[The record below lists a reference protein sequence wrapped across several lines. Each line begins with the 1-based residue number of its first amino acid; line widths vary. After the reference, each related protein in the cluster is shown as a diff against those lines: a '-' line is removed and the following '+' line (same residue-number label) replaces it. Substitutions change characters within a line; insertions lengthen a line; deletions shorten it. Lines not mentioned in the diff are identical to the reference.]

1 MRIYF
6 FQAPPQKARFT
17 GVHQDILNVLDEKKV
32 FYVTSD
38 GKNSVDLPQEE
49 LEALNKSGG
58 SLLDKM
64 DALVIEG
71 SEPDADLG
79 YLLAY
84 AMSMRRPTLYLYD
97 KDVSNR
103 GVLKYLGDRQVPGFI
118 QVRSYSGDQII
129 AYVDQFLT
137 ALVGEQAEHEPTVK
151 FTLRI
156 TPAMERYLQWK
167 SKQLKMTKA
176 DFLREQIDTQVL
188 QRDEAYKKFLKK
200 G

>member
-1 MRIYF
+1 MRVYF
-6 FQAPPQKARFT
+6 FQAPPQKPRFA
-17 GVHQDILNVLDEKKV
+17 GVHQNILHVLDDKKI

-38 GKNSVDLPQEE
+38 GKNSVDIPQDE
-49 LEALNKSGG
+49 LEALNNTGG

-103 GVLKYLGDRQVPGFI
+103 GVLKYLGDRQVPSFI
-118 QVRSYSGDQII
+118 QVRSYSGDQCL
-129 AYVDQFLT
+129 AYVEQFLT
-137 ALVGEQAEHEPTVK
+137 ALMGEQAENEPTVK

-167 SKQLKMTKA
+167 AKKLGVTKA
-176 DFLREQIDTQVL
+176 DFLREQIEKNIISQDEGYR
-188 QRDEAYKKFLKK
+188 QRK
-200 G
+200 

>member
-1 MRIYF
+1 MRVYF
-6 FQAPPQKARFT
+6 FQAPPQKPRFV
-17 GVHQDILNVLDEKKV
+17 GVHEDILRVLDEKQL

-64 DALVIEG
+64 DALIIEG

-84 AMSMRRPTLYLYD
+84 AMSMRRPTIYLYD

-103 GVLKYLGDRQVPGFI
+103 GVLKYLGDRQVPSFI
-118 QVRSYSGDQII
+118 QVRSYSGDQIV
-129 AYVDQFLT
+129 AYVDQFIT
-137 ALVGEQAEHEPTVK
+137 SLVGEKAEHEPTVK

-156 TPAMERYLQWK
+156 TPSMERYLQWK
-167 SKQLKMTKA
+167 AKKMGVTKA
-176 DFLREQIDTQVL
+176 DFLREQIDAQIIS
-188 QRDEAYKKFLKK
+188 QDEGYKKFLKK

>member
-1 MRIYF
+1 MRVYF
-6 FQAPPQKARFT
+6 FQAPPQKPRFT
-17 GVHQDILNVLDEKKV
+17 GVHQNILNVLDEKKL

-103 GVLKYLGDRQVPGFI
+103 GVLKYLGDRQVPSFI
-118 QVRSYSGDQII
+118 QVRSYSGDQVV

-137 ALVGEQAEHEPTVK
+137 SLVGEQADNEPTVK
-151 FTLRI
+151 FTLRV

-167 SKQLKMTKA
+167 AKKMGVTKA
-176 DFLREQIDTQVL
+176 DYLREQIETQL
-188 QRDEAYKKFLKK
+188 IAQDEEYKKRRK
-200 G
+200 

>member
-1 MRIYF
+1 MRVYF
-6 FQAPPQKARFT
+6 FQAPPQKTRFT
-17 GVHQDILNVLDEKKV
+17 GIHEVILNVLDEKKV

-49 LEALNKSGG
+49 LEALNKTGG
-58 SLLDKM
+58 TLLDKM

-103 GVLKYLGDRQVPGFI
+103 GVLKYLGDRQVPSFI
-118 QVRSYSGDQII
+118 QVRSYSGDQVV

-137 ALVGEQAEHEPTVK
+137 GLVGEQADHEPTVK

-167 SKQLKMTKA
+167 SKKMGVTKA
-176 DFLREQIDTQVL
+176 DFLREQIESKIIL
-188 QRDEAYKKFLKK
+188 QDEAYKKFLKK
-200 G
+200 D